1 MMSKFTNVNINIDE
15 ELLNYFVEVDKLKEE
30 NKQLKQERDYWKNKF
45 KDGREENKQLKK
57 TIDDLNKVSA
67 EICATLILQ
76 SVENEF
82 IYDE

>member
-1 MMSKFTNVNINIDE
+1 MSRFTNVNINIDE

-57 TIDDLNKVSA
+57 TIDDLQEVIA
-67 EICATLILQ
+67 EICAILISQ

>member
-1 MMSKFTNVNINIDE
+1 MSKFTNVNINIDE

-76 SVENEF
+76 NVENEF